1 MLTLSLLRHA
11 KSSWDDPGLQDFD
24 RPLNDR
30 GREAAPRMGR
40 FMAKNGVSPELVLCS
55 SSVRTRQ
62 TLDLVLA
69 HLSPAPTVAYEDAI
83 YLAAASMLLQRV
95 RKVAAKATTRHGGGH
110 DPGMH
115 QLAVELAGCGD
126 PEHLRGARHEVSDGR
141 PCRHR
146 LRRAGLVQG
155 EPGAGQLRIF
165 MTPKR
170 LVLACQARSGLADGH
185 AALNGRRRLLPD
197 AARCSA

>member
-40 FMAKNGVSPELVLCS
+40 FMAKNGVLPELILCS

-83 YLAAASMLLQRV
+83 YLAAASVLLQHV
-95 RKVAAKATTRHGGGH
+95 RKGAGKAKHVMVVAH

-115 QLAVELAGCGD
+115 QLALELAGSGD
-126 PEHLRGARHEVSDGR
+126 PELLDALATKF
-141 PCRHR
+141 PT
-146 LRRAGLVQG
+146 AGLAVIDFDAQAWSRVR
-155 EPGAGQLRIF
+155 PGAGQLRIF

-170 LVLACQARSGLADGH
+170 LS
-185 AALNGRRRLLPD
+185 
-197 AARCSA
+197 